1 MCKRTYLYHYFTQDI
16 TLIYPTLGNSNHTD
30 YIIEH
35 QKVSEVREE
44 LDKTAAM
51 EIKIL
56 AMEVEKK
63 YWQSSIL
70 SLIKQL
76 HSPTSGIYSHGIM
89 HVHMQMFL
97 LYVSIIPTGDPL
109 MQYCK
114 YALEQ
119 QQLNAQY
126 IENAVSDLRT

>member
-1 MCKRTYLYHYFTQDI
+1 MVV
-16 TLIYPTLGNSNHTD
+16 TLS
-30 YIIEH
+30 IE
-35 QKVSEVREE
+35 VNEVREE
-44 LDKTAAM
+44 LDKTVAM

-63 YWQSSIL
+63 YWQYSIL

-76 HSPTSGIYSHGIM
+76 HSPTSGIYSHWVMYVHM
-89 HVHMQMFL
+89 HVFI
-97 LYVSIIPTGDPL
+97 IIPTGDPM

-126 IENAVSDLRT
+126 IENTVSDLCT